1 MSAYSLFKTIL
12 GFLYSYGIDIRD
24 HGDDS
29 AETYADKNQGAAT
42 YALRMNLT
50 VFYTHCPGHR
60 LSLVLM
66 TSYEKQHINNLV
78 INIREI
84 LHFFNLPV
92 PTKYFSEG
100 ENFAAVTYPEPY
112 WADR

>member
-1 MSAYSLFKTIL
+1 MYSN
-12 GFLYSYGIDIRD
+12 GIDIRG

-29 AETYADKNQGAAT
+29 AETYADKNQSVAT
-42 YALRMNLT
+42 YTPRMNLT

-60 LSLVLM
+60 LSLTLM

-78 INIREI
+78 INIKEI

-92 PTKYFSEG
+92 PTKYFSKG
-100 ENFAAVTYPEPY
+100 ENFAAVTYLVPF